1 MKECTRAQAE
11 RLGEAIRFR
20 TVTLIS
26 TNPSAEPGY
35 AAFARLMAF
44 LRSSFP
50 RASQALRWEQI
61 GELALLLTWA
71 PDDVK
76 PPAASPVQKA
86 LLFYAH
92 FDVVPPGDESAW
104 THGAFSGEVADG
116 FIWGRGALDDKNCL
130 MGILEAVE
138 ELLAEGARP
147 RTTIYIAFGG
157 DEETTGVLGAQRIAD
172 SLAGRGVRLSCVLDE
187 GSAISDGIVTFVK
200 RPIAMIGIAEKGFA
214 NAELIV
220 RGNAGHSSMPGRG
233 TAAGALA
240 AILAGVERR
249 RFPIRLTPTAAGFF
263 RAVAPWVP
271 GLLGCA
277 LRLIRP
283 LWPFLGAAL
292 AANPSLDAMV
302 RTTQAVTILR
312 AGEKENVLPA
322 EARAVVN
329 LRLLPGDTAAG
340 VLRRIDPIARGFLPD
355 RFSLEVRLLPGTIAS
370 NPVPETRPDRELW
383 TLICDAVRAVEPRAI
398 IAPFLVVVYTDSRKF
413 ASLADC
419 IVRLHPV
426 VLTADE
432 IGRIHSRDER
442 ISLENYGRMIAF
454 YAHLMRGGPAAVA
467 PSAAGRTADA

>member
-1 MKECTRAQAE
+1 MKECTRAQAD

-26 TNPSAEPGY
+26 PDPSAEPGY
-35 AAFARLMAF
+35 APFAGLMAF
-44 LRSSFP
+44 LRTSFP
-50 RASQALRWEQI
+50 RASRALRWEQI
-61 GELALLLTWA
+61 GELALLLTWSPGDGNA
-71 PDDVK
+71 
-76 PPAASPVQKA
+76 PAAPAVQPA
-86 LLFYAH
+86 LLLYAH

-104 THGAFSGEVADG
+104 THGAFSGDVADG

-130 MGILEAVE
+130 MGIMEAVE
-138 ELLAEGARP
+138 ELLTEGARP
-147 RTTIYIAFGG
+147 PATVYIAFGG

-172 SLAGRGVRLSCVLDE
+172 TLAARGARLSCVLDE
-187 GSAISDGIVTFVK
+187 GSAIADGILSFVK

-220 RGNAGHSSMPGRG
+220 RGKAGHSSMPGRG
-233 TAAGALA
+233 TSAGALA

-249 RFPIRLTPTAAGFF
+249 RFPVRLTPTAAGFF
-263 RAVAPWVP
+263 RAIAPWVP
-271 GLLGCA
+271 GIRGLG
-277 LRLIRP
+277 LRLVRP

-292 AANPSLDAMV
+292 AANPSVDAMV
-302 RTTQAVTILR
+302 RTTQAVTIVR

-322 EARAVVN
+322 EARAVIN

-340 VLRRIDPIARGFLPD
+340 ALRRMEPIARGFLPD

-370 NPVPETRPDRELW
+370 DPVPETRPGRKLW
-383 TLICDAVRAVEPRAI
+383 TLISDAVRAVEPRAI

-413 ASLADC
+413 ATLADC

-432 IGRIHSRDER
+432 LGRIHSRDER
-442 ISLENYGRMIAF
+442 ISLENYGRMIGF
-454 YAHLMRGGPAAVA
+454 YAHFIRGGPA
-467 PSAAGRTADA
+467 GT